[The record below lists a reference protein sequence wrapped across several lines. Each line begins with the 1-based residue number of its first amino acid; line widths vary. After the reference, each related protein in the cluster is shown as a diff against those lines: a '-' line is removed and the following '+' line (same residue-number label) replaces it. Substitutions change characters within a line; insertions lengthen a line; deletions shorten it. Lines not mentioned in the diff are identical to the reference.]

1 MFENAKFVIDS
12 REAFEGCVFVA
23 LKGERTDGH
32 LYVRQ
37 ALEKGA
43 RLAVV
48 ERDVDAPKEKL
59 YFVKDTKHF
68 LQEMAAQ
75 KLATYEPRIVGI
87 TGSNGKTT
95 TKEMIYHCLGEEL
108 AFRNPGNLNT
118 EIGLPL
124 SILNDYLGQ
133 PHAILEMAMNKVGDI
148 ATLCQIARPHV
159 SVLLNVGTAHRGVA
173 GGDEQILRGKIEIV
187 ENMRE
192 DGIAIVHSDPKILG
206 NLKSKRLLTFGLRS
220 GDYKLVSYD
229 YEELSTKARYETPKG
244 IKELRFSTIFNAG
257 QLVNVAAVLAVLDVL
272 DHDVDLSKLERFV
285 PVDGRF
291 KVLKVEDVYVVDDTY
306 NASLESFRV
315 AVETIKK
322 LGLRAYAVVGSIKE
336 QGIYSE
342 QTHRLLGKILEQL
355 DGVLVY
361 NIDHEIDVMECSKII
376 LKSDEP
382 KAIVERL
389 KNLLEPKDAVLF
401 KASRAVGME
410 KVLELFL
417 GGKKS

>member
-1 MFENAKFVIDS
+1 
-12 REAFEGCVFVA
+12 
-23 LKGERTDGH
+23 
-32 LYVRQ
+32 
-37 ALEKGA
+37 
-43 RLAVV
+43 
-48 ERDVDAPKEKL
+48 
-59 YFVKDTKHF
+59 
-68 LQEMAAQ
+68 
-75 KLATYEPRIVGI
+75 
-87 TGSNGKTT
+87 
-95 TKEMIYHCLGEEL
+95 
-108 AFRNPGNLNT
+108 
-118 EIGLPL
+118 
-124 SILNDYLGQ
+124 
-133 PHAILEMAMNKVGDI
+133 MNKVGDI

-206 NLKSKRLLTFGLRS
+206 NLKSKRFLTFGLRS

-244 IKELRFSTIFNAG
+244 IKELRFSTIFNVG
-257 QLVNVAAVLAVLDVL
+257 QLVNVTAVLAVLDVL
-272 DHDVDLSKLERFV
+272 DLGVDLSKLERFV

-382 KAIVERL
+382 KAIVEQL

>member
-12 REAFEGCVFVA
+12 REAFDGCVFVA
-23 LKGERTDGH
+23 LKGEKTDGH

-43 RLAVV
+43 SLAVV
-48 ERDVDAPKEKL
+48 ERDVDVPKEKL
-59 YFVKDTKHF
+59 YLVKDTRYF
-68 LQEMAAQ
+68 LQQMAAQ
-75 KLATYEPRIVGI
+75 KLAMYDPQIVGI

-95 TKEMIYHCLGEEL
+95 TKEMIHHCLGKEL

-124 SILNDYLGQ
+124 SILNDYHGQ
-133 PHAILEMAMNKVGDI
+133 PYAILEMAMNKPGDI
-148 ATLCQIARPHV
+148 STLCRIARPHV

-173 GGDEQILRGKIEIV
+173 GGDEQILRGKLEIV

-192 DGIAIVHSDPKILG
+192 DGIAIVHSDPRILEKI
-206 NLKSKRLLTFGLRS
+206 KEKKFLTFGFYS
-220 GDYKLVSYD
+220 GDYKLVSYK
-229 YEELSTKARYETPKG
+229 YEEFSTIAHYETPEGK
-244 IKELRFSTIFNAG
+244 KKVRFSAILNLG
-257 QLVNVAAVLAVLDVL
+257 QLVNVAAVLAVFDVL
-272 DHDVDLSKLERFV
+272 GLDVDLSKLETFI

-291 KVLKVEDVYVVDDTY
+291 KVIKVDDVYVVDDTY
-306 NASLESFRV
+306 NASLESFRI
-315 AVETIKK
+315 AVETLKK
-322 LGLRAYAVVGSIKE
+322 LGKRAYAVVGSIKE

-342 QTHRLLGKILEQL
+342 QTHRQLGRILEQL

-361 NIDHEIDVMECSKII
+361 NIDHEIDAMECSKII

-382 KAIVERL
+382 KAIVEQLR
-389 KNLLEPKDAVLF
+389 NLLEPKDAVLF

-417 GGKKS
+417 GGKKA

>member
-1 MFENAKFVIDS
+1 MFENARFVIDS
-12 REAFEGCVFVA
+12 REAFEGCVFAA

-43 RLAVV
+43 RLAIV

-59 YFVKDTKHF
+59 YFVKDTRLF

-75 KLATYEPRIVGI
+75 KLATYDPRIVGI

-95 TKEMIYHCLGEEL
+95 AKEMIYHCLGEKL

-133 PHAILEMAMNKVGDI
+133 PYAIFEMAMNKLGDI
-148 ATLCQIARPHV
+148 ATLCRIARPHV
-159 SVLLNVGTAHRGVA
+159 AVLLNVGTAHRGVA
-173 GGDEQILRGKIEIV
+173 GGDEQILRGKLEIV

-192 DGIAIVHSDPKILG
+192 DGTAIVHNDPRILE
-206 NLKSKRLLTFGLRS
+206 NLKSKRFLTFGLLS
-220 GDYKLVSYD
+220 GDYKLVWYG
-229 YEELSTKARYETPKG
+229 YEELSTTAWYETPRGMK
-244 IKELRFSTIFNAG
+244 KLRFSTIFNVG
-257 QLVNVAAVLAVLDVL
+257 QLVNAAAVLAVFDVL
-272 DHDVDLSKLERFV
+272 GLEVDLSKFETFA

-291 KVLKVEDVYVVDDTY
+291 KVIKVDDVYVVDDTY

-322 LGLRAYAVVGSIKE
+322 LGVRAYAVVGSIKE
-336 QGIYSE
+336 QGVYSE

-355 DGVLVY
+355 EGVLVY
-361 NIDHEIDVMECSKII
+361 NIDHEIDAMECSKII

-382 KAIVERL
+382 KAIVETL

-410 KVLELFL
+410 KVLEMFL
-417 GGKKS
+417 GGMKA

>member
-37 ALEKGA
+37 ALERGA

-206 NLKSKRLLTFGLRS
+206 NLKSKRFLTFGLRS

-244 IKELRFSTIFNAG
+244 I
-257 QLVNVAAVLAVLDVL
+257 
-272 DHDVDLSKLERFV
+272 
-285 PVDGRF
+285 
-291 KVLKVEDVYVVDDTY
+291 
-306 NASLESFRV
+306 
-315 AVETIKK
+315 
-322 LGLRAYAVVGSIKE
+322 
-336 QGIYSE
+336 
-342 QTHRLLGKILEQL
+342 
-355 DGVLVY
+355 
-361 NIDHEIDVMECSKII
+361 
-376 LKSDEP
+376 
-382 KAIVERL
+382 
-389 KNLLEPKDAVLF
+389 
-401 KASRAVGME
+401 
-410 KVLELFL
+410 
-417 GGKKS
+417 

>member
-37 ALEKGA
+37 ALERGA

-382 KAIVERL
+382 KAIVEQL